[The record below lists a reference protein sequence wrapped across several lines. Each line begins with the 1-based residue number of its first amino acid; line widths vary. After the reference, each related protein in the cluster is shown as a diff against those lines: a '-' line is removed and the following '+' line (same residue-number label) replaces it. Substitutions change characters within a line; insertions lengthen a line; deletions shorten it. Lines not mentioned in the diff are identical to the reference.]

1 MMYILNRI
9 AVEPSKLQKQVQGD
23 NIYCVVV
30 MEVVVYGGGGRRKKY
45 VDAFRTR
52 KKSRLAD
59 KDSRLVIDRQTDRQ
73 TK

>member
-1 MMYILNRI
+1 MYILNRI

-45 VDAFRTR
+45 VDAFRT
-52 KKSRLAD
+52 
-59 KDSRLVIDRQTDRQ
+59 QP
-73 TK
+73 